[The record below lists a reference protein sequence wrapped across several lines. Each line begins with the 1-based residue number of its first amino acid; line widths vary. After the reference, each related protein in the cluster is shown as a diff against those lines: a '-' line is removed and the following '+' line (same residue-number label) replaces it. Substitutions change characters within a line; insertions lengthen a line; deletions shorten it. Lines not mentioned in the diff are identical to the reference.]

1 MGNLT
6 VLIQLLI
13 VAILNNATLPNSQGW
28 IIYNGLFQQ
37 ISQFIIKMYLP
48 MTTLQKAS
56 LTLLQA
62 AADSWQSL
70 KGAAESYQISSVGT
84 AYLYAGKEA
93 FKIIDIFASLLQLLA
108 QEEIFL

>member
-1 MGNLT
+1 
-6 VLIQLLI
+6 
-13 VAILNNATLPNSQGW
+13 
-28 IIYNGLFQQ
+28 
-37 ISQFIIKMYLP
+37 

-62 AADSWQSL
+62 AADSWQGL

-93 FKIIDIFASLLQLLA
+93 FKIIDIFSSLLQLLA